1 MGCFFSK
8 RRNSEKESQ
17 PKGEE
22 EPPKQYSWDQREKV
36 TGVPQPL
43 LAVPPPPPS
52 CPSRP
57 ARIPGVPGGRRG
69 ATEQLAVSLSP
80 SSPRALSEVF
90 EVGVNDFGGQSKK

>member
-36 TGVPQPL
+36 TP
-43 LAVPPPPPS
+43 ARRTSPPPLA
-52 CPSRP
+52 PSRP
-57 ARIPGVPGGRRG
+57 ARTCLCDFQSPEEFVHGNPVLQVPDLRKWMLFAGCS
-69 ATEQLAVSLSP
+69 APYFCSCLSDCSWVS
-80 SSPRALSEVF
+80 
-90 EVGVNDFGGQSKK
+90 